1 MLLGILSNGVAKIIK
16 IIKIITFGTWFF
28 LTPFILQQLGIS
40 EWALWEP
47 DTVALSDVMAAL
59 FKPLRRLNAGLM
71 PTTSTP
77 QRCRNQS
84 LR

>member
-16 IIKIITFGTWFF
+16 IITLGTWFF

-40 EWALWEP
+40 EWTLWEP